1 MKKLKIIAG
10 VALLIVI
17 LVFLW
22 IRHINHEMTQI
33 TIEQVNISRIQD
45 GEYSGEFSQ
54 GPIRAQTL
62 THIQDGKITAIDL
75 VHHDHG
81 LGSRAESIIDDV
93 VQEQS
98 LQVDTISGATGSS
111 KVILKSIEIGLTKE
125 ESQ

>member
-1 MKKLKIIAG
+1 MKKLKIFAG

-54 GPIRAQTL
+54 GPITAQTL
-62 THIQDGKITAIDL
+62 THIQDARLQPLTLFTTIMDSE
-75 VHHDHG
+75 VG
-81 LGSRAESIIDDV
+81 LN
-93 VQEQS
+93 Q
-98 LQVDTISGATGSS
+98 L
-111 KVILKSIEIGLTKE
+111 
-125 ESQ
+125 